1 MMGSDVLTL
10 QSAGSVRFEPE
21 AKVGR
26 GPHPHP
32 NWESRY
38 HRLRAVFVFVFV
50 LFVCFVCFVLNESLI
65 EFGFGFEVELG
76 KV

>member
-38 HRLRAVFVFVFV
+38 HRLRAVFVFV
-50 LFVCFVCFVLNESLI
+50 CFVCFVLNESLI